1 MGNKSIRKIDGSCLC
16 GAVKFEVAPPSLS
29 CFHCHCSIC
38 RRAYGAA
45 FATLTGFK
53 SKNLRI
59 TSSPD
64 NLTRYRTESDAARS
78 FCKHCGSTLFYES
91 PHAEGEVYVTLA
103 NIGGELDRQ
112 PDKHYFVDHKAKW
125 FTITDSL
132 PQHGGES
139 GDEPKK

>member
-1 MGNKSIRKIDGSCLC
+1 MAKESSKKLDGSCLC
-16 GAVKFEVAPPSLS
+16 GAVKFEATSPSS

-45 FATLTGFK
+45 FGTLAGFE
-53 SKNLRI
+53 SKNLQI

-78 FCKHCGSTLFYES
+78 FCKKCGSTLFYES

-103 NIGGELDRQ
+103 NLGEEHDLQ
-112 PDKHYFVDHKAKW
+112 PECHYFVDHGAKW
-125 FTITDSL
+125 FSITDSL

-139 GDEPKK
+139 GTEPK